1 MEDQHTISVENKY
14 LSVTKEEVLDIFKDS
29 NNFLLKSKN
38 GINLKPNLSVLRQE
52 KIFNTSEYITIIPA
66 TTIHQHIQTNIVLVK
81 YQDSILRVL
90 VNLIPDSVKTE
101 KFSGILSITDIAG
114 KFINGYRVKN
124 GIFISQFIKHKK
136 LEDNIVLKE
145 NEIAGDCD
153 ESLDPDSR
161 YCDQY
166 LDEVTLGGSNST
178 STPPLTALSYTFS
191 YLDGVTYVIPT
202 NSGGGGSSAGTGS
215 ITQPVFPC
223 DDPIHGCDNNYDCP
237 EGQIVN
243 RNGEC
248 VEKPCLGDLIKDPTI
263 APQKNSGIQGG
274 MYGWTRSG
282 GKKFHGGLD
291 IKNLFGEPIFA
302 MYDGIATVRTQ
313 TDKKGKVIGAGY
325 YVNVATKINNK
336 AVIISYFHLQNEN
349 RASGNIKAGDII
361 GYQGDSGNL
370 KAAIE
375 QGLSVSHVHIQ
386 VKVDG
391 INVAPYDFINT
402 KFNTNDGTVISQNN
416 CKQ

>member
-1 MEDQHTISVENKY
+1 
-14 LSVTKEEVLDIFKDS
+14 
-29 NNFLLKSKN
+29 
-38 GINLKPNLSVLRQE
+38 
-52 KIFNTSEYITIIPA
+52 
-66 TTIHQHIQTNIVLVK
+66 
-81 YQDSILRVL
+81 
-90 VNLIPDSVKTE
+90 LIPDSVKTE

-370 KAAIE
+370 KPAIE